1 MIILLWIIE
10 AVLGLVGLVG
20 DIVAGLYWMVK
31 HPVKSAVFLAALGLL
46 VLLPLVNDSCLT
58 DSFFG

>member
-20 DIVAGLYWMVK
+20 DIVAGLCWMVK
-31 HPVKSAVFLAALGLL
+31 HPVKSVVFLAALGLL
-46 VLLPLVNDSCLT
+46 VYYFLW
-58 DSFFG
+58 

>member
-10 AVLGLVGLVG
+10 AVLGLVG

-46 VLLPLVNDSCLT
+46 VYYFLW
-58 DSFFG
+58 

>member
-1 MIILLWIIE
+1 MIILLWIIIE
-10 AVLGLVGLVG
+10 GVLGLVGLVG

-46 VLLPLVNDSCLT
+46 VYYFLW
-58 DSFFG
+58 

>member
-31 HPVKSAVFLAALGLL
+31 HPVKSVVFLAALGLL
-46 VLLPLVNDSCLT
+46 VYYFLW
-58 DSFFG
+58 

>member
-31 HPVKSAVFLAALGLL
+31 HPVKSVVFGGPGFVS

-58 DSFFG
+58 FILR